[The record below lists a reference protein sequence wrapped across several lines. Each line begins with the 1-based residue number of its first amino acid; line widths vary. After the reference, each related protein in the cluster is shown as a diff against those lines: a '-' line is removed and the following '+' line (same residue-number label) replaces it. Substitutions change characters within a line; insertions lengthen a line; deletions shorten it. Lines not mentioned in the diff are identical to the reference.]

1 VDSDLKDVG
10 LIALSLILFWGQHA
24 EDMIKSLP
32 DQDLVLQYSPCTLLL
47 SKVSPN
53 SLQPYDAAV
62 TLSFA
67 NLNLISRLVNIDND
81 ELGLELALLASKI
94 VKMCIQHA
102 TSAKEVT
109 GIGRNMGFVDFR
121 RVWEVVITYS
131 QPYCL
136 PSTYLL
142 ATIGP

>member
-10 LIALSLILFWGQHA
+10 LMALSLILVWGQHA

-32 DQDLVLQYSPCTLLL
+32 DQDLLQYSPCTLLL

-53 SLQPYDAAV
+53 SLQPYDEAV

-81 ELGLELALLASKI
+81 GLGFELALLASKI

-109 GIGRNMGFVDFR
+109 GIGCNMGFVNFR

-131 QPYCL
+131 KPYCL
-136 PSTYLL
+136 PSTYFL